1 MKKISIIILV
11 ILGLYIFNVFWS
23 TGYFRIIENKFE
35 GEIFTKINIVGAED
49 ITINHV
55 DSFAIISSTKR
66 KAFPANEQEKGGLYY
81 IDLKKIESEPILL
94 TKDFNK
100 PFAPHGI
107 SIFRTD
113 SITTIAVVNHTI
125 EKEYIEIFK
134 LIGTKLTHLKTLDNP
149 MILSP
154 NDVVLINENSLY
166 FTNDHKYKYGLLRLA
181 EDYLGLPISNVV
193 FFDGLKFKEVANGIP
208 FANGINYNSKKEL
221 LFVASPRK
229 FYIKVFKKNNDNSL
243 SFVEDIYCGT
253 GVDNI
258 EFDTDNNLW
267 VGAHP
272 SLLHFDSYSKG
283 NSEFAPSEII
293 SIKYIEKNNYTKEN
307 IYLEKGQAMSGSTVA
322 APFGNL
328 ILMGNVMD
336 DHFLVLRK

>member
-1 MKKISIIILV
+1 MKKISILILIV
-11 ILGLYIFNVFWS
+11 LGLYIFNIFWS

-35 GEIFTKINIVGAED
+35 GEVLTKINIVGAED
-49 ITINHV
+49 ITINHI
-55 DSFAIISSTKR
+55 DSFAIVSSTKR
-66 KAFPANEQEKGGLYY
+66 KAFPANQQEEGGLYY
-81 IDLKKIESEPILL
+81 IDLKKIESKPILL

-107 SIFRTD
+107 SIFKTD

-134 LIGTKLTHLKTLDNP
+134 LIGTKLTHFKTLDNP

-154 NDVVLINENSLY
+154 NDVVLINENSFY
-166 FTNDHKYKYGLLRLA
+166 FTNDHKYKSGILRLA
-181 EDYLGLPISNVV
+181 EDYLGLAISNVI
-193 FFDGLKFKEVANGIP
+193 FFDGLKFKEVANGIS
-208 FANGINYNSKKEL
+208 FANGINYNSKKDL

-243 SFVEDIYCGT
+243 SFIENIYCGT

-258 EFDTDNNLW
+258 EFDLDNTLW
-267 VGAHP
+267 IGAHP
-272 SLLHFDSYSKG
+272 NLLHFDSYSKG
-283 NSEFAPSEII
+283 NKAFAPSEII
-293 SIKYIEKNNYTKEN
+293 SIKYIEKNNYIKEK

-336 DHFLVLRK
+336 DHFLVLKK

>member
-1 MKKISIIILV
+1 
-11 ILGLYIFNVFWS
+11 
-23 TGYFRIIENKFE
+23 
-35 GEIFTKINIVGAED
+35 
-49 ITINHV
+49 
-55 DSFAIISSTKR
+55 
-66 KAFPANEQEKGGLYY
+66 
-81 IDLKKIESEPILL
+81 
-94 TKDFNK
+94 
-100 PFAPHGI
+100 
-107 SIFRTD
+107 
-113 SITTIAVVNHTI
+113 
-125 EKEYIEIFK
+125 
-134 LIGTKLTHLKTLDNP
+134 
-149 MILSP
+149 
-154 NDVVLINENSLY
+154 LY

-208 FANGINYNSKKEL
+208 FANGINYNSKKKL

-243 SFVEDIYCGT
+243 SFVENIYCGT

-293 SIKYIEKNNYTKEN
+293 SIKYIEKNNYIKEN

>member
-1 MKKISIIILV
+1 M
-11 ILGLYIFNVFWS
+11 
-23 TGYFRIIENKFE
+23 
-35 GEIFTKINIVGAED
+35 
-49 ITINHV
+49 
-55 DSFAIISSTKR
+55 
-66 KAFPANEQEKGGLYY
+66 
-81 IDLKKIESEPILL
+81 
-94 TKDFNK
+94 
-100 PFAPHGI
+100 
-107 SIFRTD
+107 
-113 SITTIAVVNHTI
+113 
-125 EKEYIEIFK
+125 
-134 LIGTKLTHLKTLDNP
+134 
-149 MILSP
+149 
-154 NDVVLINENSLY
+154 
-166 FTNDHKYKYGLLRLA
+166 
-181 EDYLGLPISNVV
+181 
-193 FFDGLKFKEVANGIP
+193 
-208 FANGINYNSKKEL
+208 
-221 LFVASPRK
+221 
-229 FYIKVFKKNNDNSL
+229 FKKNNDNSL

-293 SIKYIEKNNYTKEN
+293 SIKYIEKNNYIKEN